1 MLLDLSDTENVAF
14 PVWYIYIII
23 IIQCDTFL
31 QVKVFAMYG
40 ALAILWPR
48 YFPERNSFF
57 FLNIFTMSSSNTM
70 SRWYTER
77 SCFFSWNCWSLHY
90 TRKPLFLRKEIK
102 FCTFSSHTEYV
113 KRETIVIAWLTK
125 NKFLLSMNVHVS
137 YVLEHETSKKSFP
150 SVCLYVRTSGRLQNL
165 FGCTITFEGVSA
177 SKQNLVGVFYV

>member
-1 MLLDLSDTENVAF
+1 MTLSYKWRFLPCTAHWRFCDLGIFQKE
-14 PVWYIYIII
+14 I
-23 IIQCDTFL
+23 
-31 QVKVFAMYG
+31 
-40 ALAILWPR
+40 R
-48 YFPERNSFF
+48 FF
-57 FLNIFTMSSSNTM
+57 FLIFLLWVRVIQWADDILSAPV
-70 SRWYTER
+70 
-77 SCFFSWNCWSLHY
+77 FFFWNCWSLHY